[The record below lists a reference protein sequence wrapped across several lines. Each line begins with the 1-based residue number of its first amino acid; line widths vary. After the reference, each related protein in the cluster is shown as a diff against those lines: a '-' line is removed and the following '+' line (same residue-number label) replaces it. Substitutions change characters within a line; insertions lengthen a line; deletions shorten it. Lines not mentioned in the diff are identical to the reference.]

1 MTCGANS
8 MHLCGRKGV
17 LLPFL
22 SATLKLP
29 WKLKMKNSC
38 YFCMPTKC
46 PVPTG
51 LFLKDTFLAGVEWK
65 PWHICVFPPAS
76 IRSAFGC
83 LGKEWNHN
91 RAEGK
96 QTKPILPGSSPCSPW
111 SLQQESRACPAVG
124 YSALSWISLQPAWE
138 LWICRAGMG
147 LWPNV
152 TGEPGPSSSRIWPK
166 QGLLHSVEKHPL
178 ASLEAPSVF
187 QCQQGN
193 KAQKVTQRK
202 HKGEIVSRHEELL
215 QFFCSSWSISL
226 IFSRALCF
234 TTQAPLTDQA
244 GVWSA
249 LKKIMGLAADNSI
262 FHCIRPCSHTIS
274 YWSEY
279 PRLLSL
285 LIKW

>member
-22 SATLKLP
+22 PATVKLP
-29 WKLKMKNSC
+29 WKLEMKNSC

-65 PWHICVFPPAS
+65 QWHICVFPPAS

-111 SLQQESRACPAVG
+111 SLQQESRARPAVG
-124 YSALSWISLQPAWE
+124 YSALSWISPGASMGTLDLQSCNGA
-138 LWICRAGMG
+138 LTQCHRRA
-147 LWPNV
+147 
-152 TGEPGPSSSRIWPK
+152 R
-166 QGLLHSVEKHPL
+166 H
-178 ASLEAPSVF
+178 
-187 QCQQGN
+187 QQQQN
-193 KAQKVTQRK
+193 
-202 HKGEIVSRHEELL
+202 L
-215 QFFCSSWSISL
+215 
-226 IFSRALCF
+226 
-234 TTQAPLTDQA
+234 TQAGSAAFCGKTSTGFTGSSFSVSVPA
-244 GVWSA
+244 GKQSS
-249 LKKIMGLAADNSI
+249 KG
-262 FHCIRPCSHTIS
+262 HT
-274 YWSEY
+274 E
-279 PRLLSL
+279 
-285 LIKW
+285 KT